1 MKKKIGPWYYE
12 MRHLGNNYRM
22 PDINAALGISQLKRI
37 KTFVKRRK
45 AIAKFYDKIFSNNS
59 KFIIP
64 KIKKNFS
71 HSYHLYPLLLNT
83 KIIKKTKKSIF
94 NEFLKNNIKLQV
106 HYIPVNFQPYY
117 KKIVKQNKNQ
127 FKNSILFY
135 KRQISLPIYFNLTYK
150 ELQHVKKTCK
160 RIFNF

>member
-1 MKKKIGPWYYE
+1 
-12 MRHLGNNYRM
+12 MRYLGNNYRM